1 MGASQ
6 NQCIDFLVVKGA
18 NVSATIFSPPMNG
31 IHYFRQ
37 LKQIWDKQDLSQSI
51 LVLSLS
57 VLFHKLD
64 FYRTNRTDNANLF
77 ILCFYC
83 RSSTGKDH
91 TDDWNRKSSFDFF

>member
-77 ILCFYC
+77 ILCFLLPL
-83 RSSTGKDH
+83 
-91 TDDWNRKSSFDFF
+91 